1 MIHVMTAASLIGAVL
16 AVLLGSYQWRRRGE
30 NELSG
35 PLALA
40 MFSGAWW
47 AIMQAVV
54 VWGHWE
60 PARVG
65 AAYAILPGVAVLV
78 GCTVVYV
85 LVLTGR
91 QRRVTRRLMIVL
103 GIHPAVMVLA
113 ITADP
118 WLHLVYPTVGLDAG
132 GRFAFEFG
140 PIFWLH
146 SAYSYGLLL
155 MSALL
160 LTLSLRPAVRGHR
173 AVLAIALVALLLPLL
188 GNTVL
193 LLASGRG
200 QLDLGPLLFL
210 ITAGLWSWVARYRA
224 RLDVVPV
231 STRDV
236 LAALSDGVV
245 VVDAT
250 GVIIDA
256 NPRGHELLA
265 RLRAKGAEPRT
276 ALGRSWEEVVDDRY
290 LRLLAGVDQRLLVLD
305 DSTVLDVRLE
315 RMHSSEGRSR
325 GAVVVARDV
334 TELERLREELAEL
347 AVRDTLTGLFN
358 RRHLGP
364 SLEAAVAAAEA
375 TGSPLSVVMLDVDRF
390 KKVNDAHGHA
400 VGDSVLEQVARLLA
414 AGVRDEDVV
423 ARSGGEEFVLVLP
436 GATEEQAVARAE
448 ALRARCSAH
457 RFETTAGPLHVTVSL
472 GVAEHRQGIT
482 ADDLLIRADRSLYG
496 AKAAGR
502 DRVRVAV

>member
-1 MIHVMTAASLIGAVL
+1 MIHVMTLASLIGAVL
-16 AVLLGSYQWRRRGE
+16 AVGLGAYHWRRRAQ

-40 MFSGAWW
+40 MFCGAWW
-47 AIMQAVV
+47 ALMQAVV
-54 VWGHWE
+54 VWGRWD

-65 AAYAILPGVAVLV
+65 AAYAILPGLAVLV
-78 GCTVVYV
+78 ACTVVYA

-91 QRRVTRRLMIVL
+91 HRRVTRRLMVFL
-103 GIHPAVMVLA
+103 SIHPAVIVLA
-113 ITADP
+113 IAADP
-118 WLHLVYPTVGLDAG
+118 WLRLVYPTVGENAD
-132 GRFAFEFG
+132 GRFAIEFG
-140 PIFWLH
+140 PLFWFH

-155 MSALL
+155 ASAVLIA
-160 LTLSLRPAVRGHR
+160 LSLLRSVRGHR
-173 AVLAIALVALLLPLL
+173 AIFAIALVALLLPLL

-193 LLASGRG
+193 LLASGSGR
-200 QLDLGPLLFL
+200 LDPGPLLFL

-256 NPRGHELLA
+256 NPRGHDLLA
-265 RLRAKGAEPRT
+265 RLRAKGANT
-276 ALGRSWEEVVDDRY
+276 GTVLGRSWEAVVDDRY

-305 DSTVLDVRLE
+305 DSTVFDVRLE

-375 TGSPLSVVMLDVDRF
+375 SGSSLSVVMLDVDRF
-390 KKVNDAHGHA
+390 KQVNDAHGHA
-400 VGDSVLEQVARLLA
+400 VGDAVLEQVARLLG
-414 AGVRDEDVV
+414 AGVRDQDVV

-436 GATEEQAVARAE
+436 GASGAQAADRAE

-457 RFETTAGPLHVTVSL
+457 EFETDAGPLHVTVSL
-472 GVAEHRQGIT
+472 GVAEYRHGIT
-482 ADDLLIRADRSLYG
+482 ADDLLIQADRSLYE

-502 DRVRVAV
+502 DRVRIAV